1 MLFQNY
7 RQLTLLQGVYLLLE
21 IKAKKEKAT
30 MGKFKTIFAACL
42 SLGAVA
48 GAGYYIYRKF
58 ARKYEKKEDDN
69 LTQVKMSHKFIA
81 TRFKYSQTGFLLCR
95 V

>member
-1 MLFQNY
+1 MV
-7 RQLTLLQGVYLLLE
+7 QGVYLLSE

-42 SLGAVA
+42 SLGVVA
-48 GAGYYIYRKF
+48 GVGYYVYRKF
-58 ARKYEKKEDDN
+58 ARKYEKKGDDD
-69 LTQVKMSHKFIA
+69 LTQVKMSNKFIA
-81 TRFKYSQTGFLLCR
+81 TRLKYSQTVLRFCR

>member
-1 MLFQNY
+1 M
-7 RQLTLLQGVYLLLE
+7 VSE

-42 SLGAVA
+42 SLGVVA

-58 ARKYEKKEDDN
+58 ARKYEKKGDDN

-81 TRFKYSQTGFLLCR
+81 TRFKYSQTGIRFCR

>member
-1 MLFQNY
+1 M
-7 RQLTLLQGVYLLLE
+7 VSE

-42 SLGAVA
+42 SLGVVA

-58 ARKYEKKEDDN
+58 ARKYEKEGDDN
-69 LTQVKMSHKFIA
+69 LTQVKKSHKFIA
-81 TRFKYSQTGFLLCR
+81 TRFTYSQTRLRFCR